1 MPQSNHSVQEDSIY
15 NDYEEDDQPQPNN
28 LIEED
33 QKNGEGDDN
42 MKNNDVVTDEQ
53 RAQAMRDE
61 EKEHKE
67 MLQRIDKAYLDKTY
81 IDQSIV
87 ESLRCFKAT

>member
-1 MPQSNHSVQEDSIY
+1 
-15 NDYEEDDQPQPNN
+15 
-28 LIEED
+28 
-33 QKNGEGDDN
+33 

-53 RAQAMRDE
+53 RAQVMRDE

-81 IDQSIV
+81 IDQSII
-87 ESLRCFKAT
+87 ETLRCFKAT